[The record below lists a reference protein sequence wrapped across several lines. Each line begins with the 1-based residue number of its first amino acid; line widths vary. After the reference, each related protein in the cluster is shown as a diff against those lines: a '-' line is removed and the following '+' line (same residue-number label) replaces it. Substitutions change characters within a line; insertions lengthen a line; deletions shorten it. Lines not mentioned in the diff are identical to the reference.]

1 MIIIVIERDTEI
13 DRMKDTD
20 IDACIYRYRYADTY
34 IDRQIKEHTYH
45 I

>member
-1 MIIIVIERDTEI
+1 MIIERDNER
-13 DRMKDTD
+13 DRMIDTD